1 MSKVKAI
8 PETGYTGRKWFL
20 LVLFGIAAAAVT
32 CRVFYLQVNKDFLI
46 NEGDARAIR
55 SVTIPAYR
63 GMITDRNG
71 EPLAVSTPVASIW
84 AVPGKVIDSK
94 VDLGELAGLL
104 DTSAAEI
111 RQFLADRQGK
121 NFVYVRRH
129 IPPDLARQ
137 VRALKIPGINIGKE
151 YKRYYPIG
159 EVASHL
165 IGFTNVD
172 DDGQEGIELAFDDWL
187 RGAPGKKRVLKDL
200 YGSVVKDIE
209 NIKQPVPGQ
218 SLALALDQR
227 LQYLAYRELQ
237 SAVINHKARGGMLLL
252 LGVRTGEVLALAV
265 QPPFNPNNRADLKDN
280 LYRNRVVTDVFE
292 PGSTIKP
299 FTIAAA
305 LISGLYQPETMV
317 ETGPGR
323 LRIGRYSISD
333 INNYGTLSISEVIRK
348 SSNVGSTKVALSLGA
363 ERLWDLHHKIGFG
376 SLTMSSYPGEVAGT
390 LSDYTDWSKFNL
402 ATISYGYGIS
412 VTAMQL
418 AQAYS
423 VIASGGLLYP
433 ISFQKV
439 TSIPAPRRVMP
450 EMVAFEVNRMMRA
463 VVGPG
468 GSGRRAT
475 VDGYHIAGKTGT
487 AHKASASGYEE
498 DRYVSLFAGFAPAT
512 EPRLV
517 LVVVIDDP
525 GAGKYFG
532 SLVAAPVFANVMQG
546 ALRILNIPP
555 DNLIGLKQQA
565 LLANNSARISHQV
578 MR

>member
-1 MSKVKAI
+1 MSKGI
-8 PETGYTGRKWFL
+8 PETGYAGRKWFL
-20 LVLFGIAAAAVT
+20 LVLFGIAVTAVA
-32 CRVFYLQVNKDFLI
+32 CRVFYLQILNKDFLI

-55 SVTIPAYR
+55 SVIIPAYR
-63 GMITDRNG
+63 GMITDRNS

-84 AVPGKVIDSK
+84 AVPGKVLDSE

-111 RQFLADRQGK
+111 RQFLADRQGR
-121 NFVYVRRH
+121 NFVYIRRH
-129 IPPDLARQ
+129 VPPDLARQ
-137 VRALKIPGINIGKE
+137 VRTLKIPGINTGKE

-172 DDGQEGIELAFDDWL
+172 DEGQEGIELAFDDWL

-237 SAVINHKARGGMLLL
+237 SAVINHKAKGGMLLL

-265 QPPFNPNNRADLKDN
+265 QPPFNPNNRTDFKGN

-305 LISGLYQPETMV
+305 LISGLYLPETMV
-317 ETGPGR
+317 DTGPGR
-323 LRIGRYSISD
+323 LTIGRYTISD
-333 INNYGTLSISEVIRK
+333 INNYGTLSISDVIRK
-348 SSNVGSTKVALSLGA
+348 SSNVGTTKVALSLGP

-376 SLTMSSYPGEVAGT
+376 SLTMSGYPGEAAGT
-390 LSDYTDWSKFNL
+390 LSDYADWSKLDL
-402 ATISYGYGIS
+402 ATASYGYGIS

-423 VIASGGLLYP
+423 VIASGGLLFP

-439 TSIPAPRRVMP
+439 TTVPASRRVMP

-463 VVGPG
+463 VVGQG
-468 GSGRRAT
+468 GSGRRAA
-475 VDGYHIAGKTGT
+475 VEGYHVAGKTGT
-487 AHKASASGYEE
+487 AHKTSASGYVE

-532 SLVAAPVFANVMQG
+532 GQVAAPVFANVMQG

-565 LLANNSARISHQV
+565 LLANNAAR
-578 MR
+578 

>member
-1 MSKVKAI
+1 MSKPV
-8 PETGYTGRKWFL
+8 PEPGYVGRKWFL
-20 LVLFGIAAAAVT
+20 LVLFGVAATAVA
-32 CRVFYLQVNKDFLI
+32 CRVFYLQILNKDFLI
-46 NEGDARAIR
+46 NEGDARAVR
-55 SVTIPAYR
+55 SVTTPANR

-84 AVPGKVIDSK
+84 AVPGKVLDSK
-94 VDLGELAGLL
+94 VDLSELAGLL

-111 RQFLADRQGK
+111 RQFLADRQGRD
-121 NFVYVRRH
+121 FVYIKRH
-129 IPPDLARQ
+129 VPPDMARQ
-137 VRALKIPGINIGKE
+137 VRALKIPGINTNKE

-172 DDGQEGIELAFDDWL
+172 DEGQEGIELAFDDWL

-209 NIKQPVPGQ
+209 NIKQPAPGQ
-218 SLALALDQR
+218 SLTLALDQR

-237 SAVINHKARGGMLLL
+237 SAVTNHKAKGGMLLL
-252 LGVRTGEVLALAV
+252 LGIRTGEVLALAV
-265 QPPFNPNNRADLKDN
+265 QPPFNPNNRADLKGN

-305 LISGLYQPETMV
+305 LISGMYQPETMID
-317 ETGPGR
+317 TAPGH
-323 LRIGRYSISD
+323 LTIGRYSISD
-333 INNYGTLSISEVIRK
+333 INNYGTLSVSDVIRK
-348 SSNVGSTKVALSLGA
+348 SSNVGTTKVALSLGPA
-363 ERLWDLHHKIGFG
+363 RLWDMHHNIGFG
-376 SLTMSSYPGEVAGT
+376 SLTMSEYPGEVAGT
-390 LSDYTDWSKFNL
+390 LPDYADWSKLNL
-402 ATISYGYGIS
+402 ATVSYGYGIS

-439 TSIPAPRRVMP
+439 GLIPVPRRVMP

-463 VVGPG
+463 VVGPD
-468 GSGRRAT
+468 GSGRRAA
-475 VDGYHIAGKTGT
+475 VGGYHVAGKTGT
-487 AHKASASGYEE
+487 VHKTSASGYVD

-532 SLVAAPVFANVMQG
+532 GQVAAPVFANVMKG

-565 LLANNSARISHQV
+565 LLASNAARISHQV

>member
-1 MSKVKAI
+1 MSKPV
-8 PETGYTGRKWFL
+8 PEPGYVGRKWFL
-20 LVLFGIAAAAVT
+20 LVLFGVAATAVA
-32 CRVFYLQVNKDFLI
+32 CRVFYLQILNKDFLI
-46 NEGDARAIR
+46 NEGDARAVR
-55 SVTIPAYR
+55 SVTTPANR

-84 AVPGKVIDSK
+84 AVPGKVLDSK
-94 VDLGELAGLL
+94 VDLSELAGLL

-111 RQFLADRQGK
+111 RQFLADRQGRD
-121 NFVYVRRH
+121 FVYIKRH
-129 IPPDLARQ
+129 VPPDMARQ
-137 VRALKIPGINIGKE
+137 VRALKIPGINTNKE

-172 DDGQEGIELAFDDWL
+172 DEGQEGIELAFDDWL

-209 NIKQPVPGQ
+209 NIKQPAPGQ
-218 SLALALDQR
+218 SLTLALDQR
-227 LQYLAYRELQ
+227 LQYLAYRDLQ
-237 SAVINHKARGGMLLL
+237 SAVTNHKAKGGMLLL
-252 LGVRTGEVLALAV
+252 LGIRTGEVLALAV
-265 QPPFNPNNRADLKDN
+265 QPPFNPNNRADLKGN

-299 FTIAAA
+299 FTIATA
-305 LISGLYQPETMV
+305 LISGMYQPETMID
-317 ETGPGR
+317 TAPGH
-323 LRIGRYSISD
+323 LTIGRYSISD
-333 INNYGTLSISEVIRK
+333 INNYGTLSVSDVIRK
-348 SSNVGSTKVALSLGA
+348 SSNVGTTKVALSLGPA
-363 ERLWDLHHKIGFG
+363 RLWDMHHNIGFG
-376 SLTMSSYPGEVAGT
+376 SLTMSEYPGEVAGT
-390 LSDYTDWSKFNL
+390 LPDYADWSKLNL
-402 ATISYGYGIS
+402 ATVSYGYGIS

-439 TSIPAPRRVMP
+439 GLIPVPRRVMP

-463 VVGPG
+463 VVGPD
-468 GSGRRAT
+468 GSGRRAA
-475 VDGYHIAGKTGT
+475 VGGYHVAGKTGT
-487 AHKASASGYEE
+487 VHKTSASGYVD

-532 SLVAAPVFANVMQG
+532 GQVAAPVFANVMKG

-565 LLANNSARISHQV
+565 LLANNAARISHQV

>member
-1 MSKVKAI
+1 MSKPV
-8 PETGYTGRKWFL
+8 PEPGYVGRKWFL
-20 LVLFGIAAAAVT
+20 LVLFGVAATAVA
-32 CRVFYLQVNKDFLI
+32 CRVFYLQILNKDFLI
-46 NEGDARAIR
+46 NEGDARAVR
-55 SVTIPAYR
+55 SVTTPANR

-84 AVPGKVIDSK
+84 AVPGKVLDSK
-94 VDLGELAGLL
+94 VDLSELAGLL

-111 RQFLADRQGK
+111 RQFLADRQGRD
-121 NFVYVRRH
+121 FVYIKRH
-129 IPPDLARQ
+129 VPPDMARQ
-137 VRALKIPGINIGKE
+137 VRALKIPGINTNKE

-172 DDGQEGIELAFDDWL
+172 DEGQEGIELAFDDWL

-209 NIKQPVPGQ
+209 NIKQPAPGQ
-218 SLALALDQR
+218 SLTLALDQR

-237 SAVINHKARGGMLLL
+237 SAVTNHKAKGGMLLL
-252 LGVRTGEVLALAV
+252 LGIRTGEVLALAV
-265 QPPFNPNNRADLKDN
+265 QPPFNPNNRADLKGN

-305 LISGLYQPETMV
+305 LISGMYQPETMID
-317 ETGPGR
+317 TAPGH
-323 LRIGRYSISD
+323 LTIGRYSISD
-333 INNYGTLSISEVIRK
+333 INNYGTLSVSDVIRK
-348 SSNVGSTKVALSLGA
+348 SSNVGTTKVALSLGPA
-363 ERLWDLHHKIGFG
+363 RLWDMHHNIGFG
-376 SLTMSSYPGEVAGT
+376 SLTMSEYPGEVAGT
-390 LSDYTDWSKFNL
+390 LPDYADWSKLNL
-402 ATISYGYGIS
+402 ATVSYGYGIS

-439 TSIPAPRRVMP
+439 GLIPVPRRVMP

-463 VVGPG
+463 VVGPD
-468 GSGRRAT
+468 GSGRRAA
-475 VDGYHIAGKTGT
+475 VGGYHVAGKTGT
-487 AHKASASGYEE
+487 VHKTSASGYVD

-532 SLVAAPVFANVMQG
+532 GQVAAPVFANVMKG

-565 LLANNSARISHQV
+565 LLANNAARISHQV